1 MLARVQWSRLDL
13 RGGLAGESVTLPV
26 VDLLFADPVAQFA
39 LTDALELG
47 DRVIRVVHDWGSALG
62 FDWARIHSNRVQG
75 IAHLEAVA
83 TSMEWSH
90 FPDDA
95 REMFQG
101 FRSWPNQTEV
111 TVSGEHYVQEDSPD
125 EIGLA
130 VADFVRGLR

>member
-1 MLARVQWSRLDL
+1 
-13 RGGLAGESVTLPV
+13 
-26 VDLLFADPVAQFA
+26 
-39 LTDALELG
+39 
-47 DRVIRVVHDWGSALG
+47 
-62 FDWARIHSNRVQG
+62 
-75 IAHLEAVA
+75 
-83 TSMEWSH
+83 MEWSH